1 MKLEGRQMDQLLTA
15 RDRAARARHRLLEVE
30 VPRDARLKLALQA
43 DQLHVDYKREFE
55 VDVFLELPNLAL
67 ALQCPPLIHPVRP
80 RIYGAIK
87 TKSKILVTLIEEPV
101 RMHAFEF
108 DLETLVWKQPERLVP
123 ELYALLER
131 ENVTNLAGTDWLL
144 VVQREGFVLV
154 DAQSWSIVAR
164 RPFSFDFYSYAAD
177 MVLVAGNGCQVVC
190 LLGARSSRGLE
201 LIVMNLPDLRVTN
214 RHSLNLDGYDPE
226 QLTFLED
233 GSVRLLATRKRDEE
247 YDQGIRVWRLES
259 PRLEPKLELELQ
271 APGLTFL
278 LSGDAI
284 LQMDR
289 EVWCPYQDV
298 RHVTLGEG
306 EVHGPFRVRFQH
318 FQARDVLALV

>member
-1 MKLEGRQMDQLLTA
+1 MEQLLNA
-15 RDRAARARHRLLEVE
+15 RDLAARARQRLLEAE
-30 VPRDARLKLALQA
+30 VPRDARVKLALQA
-43 DQLHVDYKREFE
+43 DELHVECKREFK
-55 VDVFLELPNLAL
+55 VDVFLELPSSAL
-67 ALQCPPLIHPVRP
+67 ALQCPPLIHHLSSFRCF
-80 RIYGAIK
+80 GAIK
-87 TKSKILVTLIEEPV
+87 TKSKVLVTLTEDPFH
-101 RMHAFEF
+101 MHAFEF
-108 DLETLVWKQPERLVP
+108 DLETLVWTQPERLAP
-123 ELYALLER
+123 ELHALLEGD
-131 ENVTNLAGTDWLL
+131 NVTNLAGTDWLL
-144 VVQREGFVLV
+144 VVQQEGFVLV
-154 DAQSWSIVAR
+154 DAQSWSVVAR
-164 RPFSFDFYSYAAD
+164 RPFSFDFYSFAAD
-177 MVLVAGNGCQVVC
+177 MVLVAGNRCQVAC
-190 LLGARSSRGLE
+190 LLGPRSGRGLE
-201 LIVMNLPDLRVTN
+201 LIVMSLPDLRVTD
-214 RHSLNLDGYDPE
+214 RHSLNLDCYDPE
-226 QLTFLED
+226 QLVFMED

-306 EVHGPFRVRFQH
+306 EVHGPFWVRFQH